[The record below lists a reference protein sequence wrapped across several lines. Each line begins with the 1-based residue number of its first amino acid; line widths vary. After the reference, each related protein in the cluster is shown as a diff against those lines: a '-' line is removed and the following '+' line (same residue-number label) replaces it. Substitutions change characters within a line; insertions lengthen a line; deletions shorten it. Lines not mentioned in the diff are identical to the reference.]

1 MVSVAAGDD
10 WLDSRRVARKRAA
23 AAAGA
28 AAKTAAAQEM
38 LDKRTLETANPE
50 RAAALS
56 VARSV
61 NLPYMS
67 WNTAWNQLT
76 LRRACLCESCARSEQ
91 RCSSAQVHI
100 GGL

>member
-1 MVSVAAGDD
+1 VLSRPDQRANSTTISMLLQASHPTVVSIAAGDD

-28 AAKTAAAQEM
+28 AAKTAAAQEL

-50 RAAALS
+50 RAAAALS

-61 NLPYMS
+61 PFVIPP
-67 WNTAWNQLT
+67 
-76 LRRACLCESCARSEQ
+76 
-91 RCSSAQVHI
+91 CSAA
-100 GGL
+100 GGA